1 MCGERNQYVDK
12 ILNQLEHKIQ
22 NMMPIWTDQLKKCQL
37 KLCLCFFQNGSW
49 LSAVQR
55 IHKGSPCV
63 TKWKFFL
70 THCGKKEK
78 KNKSGRGTNIYFA
91 HKSLKALW
99 VFPDCPVWI
108 KLHSNLF
115 AFLDFPYNENVSC
128 NVPFIQS
135 VFKSGNKIKEG
146 LFCRAKNLIIG
157 DRNFTQVWRV

>member
-63 TKWKFFL
+63 TNWKFCNTLWKKGEKTKVAEGQIFTLHTNLWRLCECFL
-70 THCGKKEK
+70 IVQFESNFILTFLLFWTFHTMEMCHVM
-78 KNKSGRGTNIYFA
+78 F
-91 HKSLKALW
+91 HL
-99 VFPDCPVWI
+99 
-108 KLHSNLF
+108 SNLF
-115 AFLDFPYNENVSC
+115 LKVGTRLKKDFLQGQKPNY
-128 NVPFIQS
+128 
-135 VFKSGNKIKEG
+135 
-146 LFCRAKNLIIG
+146 
-157 DRNFTQVWRV
+157 WR